1 MANDNGGAIQ
11 RHEFNAI
18 ETRQDNELAK
28 TGAAEAQR
36 AIVESAYTIAIRRP
50 RNMMT
55 VRDRLLKECD
65 RPRFADAAEYKLPF
79 KKWNKDAK
87 KYEEEIKR
95 GLSIRFAES
104 ALSALGNIMIR
115 STILLDDDN
124 KIVGEVVAI
133 DLETNVMHTEPFVSY
148 KRTEKKE
155 PGKYD
160 EIVDRRLN
168 SLGEET
174 YIVKSKEGDI
184 EKNMRRA
191 LQKAKR
197 NAILEI
203 LPADIKEE
211 AAEKCQAVVKK
222 GIKDDPT
229 AYMKKLADGFSGI
242 GIGPESIEEYLGH
255 PIAAITPDEILELKD
270 VFGAIRDGEST
281 WAEIMERG
289 RKTED
294 AKPLTDAEK
303 AERAQILTFAAKTNV
318 DRPKV
323 HAAALAALR
332 LPANAKP
339 DAMKFPLLKQFGAA
353 LKAELDKAATA
364 ADPKAAEKKETK

>member
-11 RHEFNAI
+11 RQEFNAI
-18 ETRQDNELAK
+18 ETRQDSELAK

-36 AIVESAYTIAIRRP
+36 AIVESAYTVALRRP

-79 KKWNKDAK
+79 KKWNKDTRQ
-87 KYEEEIKR
+87 YEEEIKR

-115 STILLDDDN
+115 SSILLDDDN
-124 KIVGEVVAI
+124 KIVGEVFAL
-133 DLETNVMHTEPFVSY
+133 DLEANVMHTEAFVTY
-148 KRTEKKE
+148 KRIDKKE

-160 EIVDRRLN
+160 DIVDRRIN

-174 YIVKSKEGDI
+174 FIVKAKESDV
-184 EKNMRRA
+184 EKNLRRA

-203 LPADIKEE
+203 VPADIKEE
-211 AAEKCQAVVKK
+211 VAEKCQRIVAQ

-229 AYMKKLADGFSGI
+229 SYMKRLADGFSGI
-242 GIGPESIEEYLGH
+242 GIGPELIEEYLGH
-255 PIAAITPDEILELKD
+255 PIASVNPDEILELKG
-270 VFGAIRDGEST
+270 VFGAIRDGELT
-281 WAEIMERG
+281 WSEIMERG
-289 RKTED
+289 RVKE
-294 AKPLTDAEK
+294 AKPLTDTEK
-303 AERAQILTFAAKTNV
+303 AERAEILKLAAKTNV
-318 DRPKV
+318 ERPAA
-323 HAAALAALR
+323 HAAALVALR
-332 LPANAKP
+332 LPANANP
-339 DAMKFPLLKQFGAA
+339 QQMSFTLLKQFGAA
-353 LKAELDKAATA
+353 LKVEIEKPAAAKAEA
-364 ADPKAAEKKETK
+364 KKETK